1 MISVFFKKLAPMNKP
16 EIVVYQIVAY
26 QIRMLLLYINRVSGG
41 HSHVS
46 LLHALGQCL

>member
-16 EIVVYQIVAY
+16 EIVVY